1 MKEPTKFKKS
11 NINILMHSYE
21 LLLIKDY
28 GLRCSLDS
36 PTSQIDFKH

>member
-1 MKEPTKFKKS
+1 
-11 NINILMHSYE
+11 MHNDE
-21 LLLIKDY
+21 LFLIKDY